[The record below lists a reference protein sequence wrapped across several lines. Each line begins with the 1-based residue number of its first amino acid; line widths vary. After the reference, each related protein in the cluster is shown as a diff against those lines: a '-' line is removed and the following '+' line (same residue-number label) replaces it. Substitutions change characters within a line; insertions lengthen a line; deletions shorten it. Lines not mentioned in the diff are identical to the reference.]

1 MEDERQQ
8 WLRPLLIG
16 VLVLAA
22 DQISKLWVVAV
33 LGPEPYRQAIPLIGD
48 WFRLVYAH
56 NTGIAF
62 SLFQGTPRL
71 FIVTSLLISAG
82 IVYVYWTRLPRQL
95 PVVQVSI
102 GLIVAGALGNVV
114 DRIRLGYVI
123 DFIQVGWWP
132 VFNLADSAI
141 CVGAVLLA
149 LFASRNEAS
158 QRRSEQVVAQ

>member
-1 MEDERQQ
+1 MEKDRQQ
-8 WLRPLLIG
+8 WLMPLLVGSI
-16 VLVLAA
+16 VLLA
-22 DQISKLWVVAV
+22 DQMSKLWVVAT
-33 LGPEPYRQAIPLIGD
+33 LGPEPYIQALPIAGD
-48 WFRLVYAH
+48 WLRIIYAH

-82 IVYVYWTRLPRQL
+82 ILYVYWTRLPRHMPLVQL
-95 PVVQVSI
+95 SI
-102 GLIVAGALGNVV
+102 GFIVAGALGNVV

-141 CVGAVLLA
+141 CIGAVLLA
-149 LFASRNEAS
+149 LFTI
-158 QRRSEQVVAQ
+158 RSEAPRSGSEVVVQ